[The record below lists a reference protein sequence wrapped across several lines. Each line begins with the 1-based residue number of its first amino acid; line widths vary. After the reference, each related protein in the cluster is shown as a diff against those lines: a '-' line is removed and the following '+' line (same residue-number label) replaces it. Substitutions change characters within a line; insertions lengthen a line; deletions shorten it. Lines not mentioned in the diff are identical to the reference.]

1 MLDRESSRSL
11 LRKVKAADSLESAD
25 IHRAICLLDEQDDF
39 WQADNGRSHLTA
51 SCWILSPSLDAIL
64 LLHHRKLNRWLQP
77 GGHIEAHDNS
87 WLEAAL
93 REAREETGIENFQQL
108 APGIFDFDIHTIPA
122 RGSIPEHQHYDA
134 RFLLQAEQSEIHFS
148 DESNDLQWFS
158 PDKAASLIGGDPV
171 MDRMLEKTRL
181 LMESKRR

>member
-1 MLDRESSRSL
+1 M
-11 LRKVKAADSLESAD
+11 
-25 IHRAICLLDEQDDF
+25 CLLDEQDDF

-93 REAREETGIENFQQL
+93 REACEETGIENFQQL
-108 APGIFDFDIHTIPA
+108 VPGIFDFDIHTIPA
-122 RGSIPEHQHYDA
+122 RGSVPEHQHYDA
-134 RFLLQAEQSEIHFS
+134 RFLLQAEKSEIHFS